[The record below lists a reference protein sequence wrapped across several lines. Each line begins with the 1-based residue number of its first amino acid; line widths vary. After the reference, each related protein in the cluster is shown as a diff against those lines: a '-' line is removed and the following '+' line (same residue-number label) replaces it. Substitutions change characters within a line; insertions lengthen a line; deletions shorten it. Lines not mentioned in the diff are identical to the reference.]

1 MVVHITSPVSV
12 GVGTTS
18 TRNTSDEIKYTED
31 NTTGLPGVNYRGAIC
46 LNDNGDVSGDYDD
59 MIVRCY
65 KANINNPGQSTAT
78 ITNVDYT
85 NQGAFYGFP
94 VSTYQNGNRDHI
106 IDSDGI
112 HGNADAD
119 DGGLDGTSNDDYRWQ
134 RLGESSTQTSDGSTH
149 NLIYM
154 YSAPRSVI
162 ISKYQRANPGA
173 NSLADGYFK
182 FNNNGIDG
190 VGSFSIA
197 PIDQNGI
204 DIGDTINAI
213 SQSNPT
219 KHLIKFTSL
228 DTNSSVSIYD
238 HEKKWMICEVA
249 NTPTYNSTNDWWT
262 IQYRAIHGNFN
273 LQPGGGIYELD
284 DLGNVVL
291 EFISPWKNSS
301 GVDQSW
307 PIPLEFFIS
316 QESDNNCGF
325 LIQTQKV
332 VDSAGGGTW
341 NLNIPSQFVRG
352 DCNSGP
358 ANGFKFRNS
367 SVSVYPNTPYYVW
380 AWSQNG
386 SAQARD
392 PKVKIIN
399 VPGGSIPDA

>member
-18 TRNTSDEIKYTED
+18 TRNTADEVKYTED
-31 NTTGLPGVNYRGAIC
+31 NTTGLRPNYRGAIC

-65 KANINNPGQSTAT
+65 KANIDGSGSSAT

-106 IDSDGI
+106 IDSDDI
-112 HGNADAD
+112 HGNANHAN
-119 DGGLDGTSNDDYRWQ
+119 GGISADYRWQ
-134 RLGESSTQTSDGSTH
+134 RLGESSTQTSDESTH

-154 YSAPRSVI
+154 YSASSVI
-162 ISKYQRANPGA
+162 ISKYQKALMDANLL
-173 NSLADGYFK
+173 SDGYFK
-182 FNNNGIDG
+182 FNSTGDINNPGVSAISID
-190 VGSFSIA
+190 
-197 PIDQNGI
+197 PIDQNGVNI
-204 DIGDTINAI
+204 HDTINAI

-228 DTNSSVSIYD
+228 DTNSGVTLYN
-238 HEKKWMICEVA
+238 HEKKWMICEITD
-249 NTPTYNSTNDWWT
+249 TPTYNSTKDWWV
-262 IQYRAIHGNFN
+262 IGYKPIYCNFKLN
-273 LQPGGGIYELD
+273 LQEVCTPTED
-284 DLGNVVL
+284 WGNVVL
-291 EFISPWKNSS
+291 EFIPPWKNSS

-307 PIPLEFFIS
+307 PKPLEFFIS
-316 QESDNNCGF
+316 QEAGNNNAGF

-341 NLNIPSQFVRG
+341 NLNIPAQFVKG
-352 DCNSGP
+352 DCDLGPSGGFNF
-358 ANGFKFRNS
+358 ANK
-367 SVSVYPNTPYYVW
+367 SVSVYPNIPYYVW
-380 AWSQNG
+380 AWSESG
-386 SAQARD
+386 SAQATD

-399 VPGGSIPDA
+399 VPGGSIPD

>member
-1 MVVHITSPVSV
+1 MVVHITSPTSV

-18 TRNTSDEIKYTED
+18 PRNTSDQIKYTED

-46 LNDNGDVSGDYDD
+46 LNDNGDVAGDYDD
-59 MIVRCY
+59 MILRCY
-65 KANINNPGQSTAT
+65 KANIDGSGSSAT

-106 IDSDGI
+106 IDGDGI
-112 HGNADAD
+112 DGNDDND
-119 DGGLDGTSNDDYRWQ
+119 DGGLNGTGFYDSRWQ
-134 RLGESSTQTSDGSTH
+134 RLGEADISLT
-149 NLIYM
+149 YM

-162 ISKYQRANPGA
+162 ISKYQRASMDA
-173 NSLADGYFK
+173 NLLSDGYFK
-182 FNNNGIDG
+182 FNSTGNINNPGVSAISID
-190 VGSFSIA
+190 
-197 PIDQNGI
+197 PIDQNGVNI
-204 DIGDTINAI
+204 HDTINAI

-228 DTNSSVSIYD
+228 DTNSGLTIYN
-238 HEKKWMICEVA
+238 HEKKWMICEITD
-249 NTPTYNSTNDWWT
+249 TPTYNSTKDWWV
-262 IQYRAIHGNFN
+262 IGYKPIYCNFKLN
-273 LQPGGGIYELD
+273 LQEVCTPTEAW
-284 DLGNVVL
+284 GNVVL
-291 EFISPWKNSS
+291 EFIPPWKNSS

-307 PIPLEFFIS
+307 PKPLEFFIS

-341 NLNIPSQFVRG
+341 TFSLQQFVRG
-352 DCNSGP
+352 DCTSGP
-358 ANGFKFRNS
+358 QTTNGFTFTNKS
-367 SVSVYPNTPYYVW
+367 ASVYPNTPYYVW
-380 AWSQNG
+380 AWSQSGG
-386 SAQARD
+386 SSARD